1 MLNPSLK
8 YIELP
13 YNLENSQ
20 ERVLF
25 DNHHGKEPHY
35 HLDQDKKGIFFSWQ
49 SREKSEALFWEKV
62 EQRFGLP
69 KKQA

>member
-35 HLDQDKKGIFFSWQ
+35 HLDQDKKGIFFS
-49 SREKSEALFWEKV
+49 
-62 EQRFGLP
+62 
-69 KKQA
+69 